1 MPACAPHVSSSNH
14 QQAQTSTPFL
24 TQVIKTPPTS
34 YFIKKAAGVD
44 SGSKRPG
51 HEVAG
56 QISLKHVLE
65 IALVKQKDRPQ
76 IPLKSIC
83 KSVIGT
89 AKAMGIAVVAR
100 PEDA

>member
-1 MPACAPHVSSSNH
+1 MP
-14 QQAQTSTPFL
+14 PFL

-65 IALVKQKDRPQ
+65 IALVKQKDQPQ